1 MSECL
6 SITHRLSCHP
16 QEEGRTVPSY
26 DVTLVDKRWTASYCG
41 IIPDVPASSTLSLR
55 RSQTPSQAALT
66 SHQKY
71 RQVMAIPSDLAGL
84 ASEVGHVE
92 FLERLDVLKQ
102 LRSEWANVV
111 VTVAPLVRPES
122 RPATVAPLEPTHTIT
137 RRKYH
142 VQRGENVTRF
152 DCCSKFFHVL
162 MPVFFLQLPKVS
174 SWYGPRPL
182 LLHHNCHWIR

>member
-1 MSECL
+1 MKDCHVIRRDSVKLSDDGRPVMSSERPLFVTTTSCQNAFRSHTACL
-6 SITHRLSCHP
+6 ATRRQKGGL
-16 QEEGRTVPSY
+16 PSY

-41 IIPDVPASSTLSLR
+41 IMPDGPTSSSLSLR
-55 RSQTPSQAALT
+55 RSQTSTPAALM

-102 LRSEWANVV
+102 LRTEWANAV
-111 VTVAPLVRPES
+111 VTVVPLVRPES

-137 RRKYH
+137 RRTYH
-142 VQRGENVTRF
+142 VQRR
-152 DCCSKFFHVL
+152 K
-162 MPVFFLQLPKVS
+162 
-174 SWYGPRPL
+174 
-182 LLHHNCHWIR
+182 